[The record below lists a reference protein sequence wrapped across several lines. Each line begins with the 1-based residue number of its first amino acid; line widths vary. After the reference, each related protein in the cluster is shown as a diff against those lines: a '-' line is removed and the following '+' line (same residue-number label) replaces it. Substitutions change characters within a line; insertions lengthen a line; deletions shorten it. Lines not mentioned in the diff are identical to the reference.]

1 MAFHVV
7 RIAHRGASVEHP
19 ENTLLA
25 YRKAIDYGID
35 ALEADIHLTRD
46 HELVAIHDG
55 TLERTTNGTGRVRE
69 HTLSELEALDVG
81 RGEKIPRLAQIFALA
96 AHAPIR
102 LYLEIKGDSEAEY
115 LEVAEAL
122 LSAVEA
128 AGLLRKVILTSYS
141 SPALLRV
148 KALQPGVST
157 MLDPS
162 PQDGS
167 LTPQEI
173 CEQVLRAGANSISY
187 DFNILTP
194 RIAEEARLNGLAL
207 YPWMPND
214 PEEIH
219 RTLALGVTGVM
230 TDRPDVLNQVLR
242 AASL

>member
-7 RIAHRGASVEHP
+7 RIAHRGASVEYP

-46 HELVAIHDG
+46 RELVAIHDG
-55 TLERTTNGTGRVRE
+55 TLTRTTNGKGLVRE
-69 HTLSELEALDVG
+69 HTLSELAALDAG

-96 AHAPIR
+96 ASAPIR

-115 LEVAEAL
+115 LEVSEAL
-122 LSAVEA
+122 LSAVQA
-128 AGLLRKVILTSYS
+128 AGLLRRVILTSFS
-141 SPALLRV
+141 SAALLRA

-173 CEQVLRAGANSISY
+173 CEQALRASANSISY
-187 DFNILTP
+187 DFQILTP
-194 RIAEEARLNGLAL
+194 QIAEEARLNGLAL
-207 YPWMPND
+207 YPWMPNT
-214 PEEIH
+214 PEDIR
-219 RTLALGVTGVM
+219 RTLALGITGVM
-230 TDRPDVLNQVLR
+230 TDRPDVLNQVLH
-242 AASL
+242 ATTP

>member
-7 RIAHRGASVEHP
+7 RIAHRGASVEYP

-46 HELVAIHDG
+46 RELVAIHDG

-69 HTLSELEALDVG
+69 HKLSELEALDAG
-81 RGEKIPRLAQIFALA
+81 RGEKIPLLAQIFALA
-96 AHAPIR
+96 AQAPIR
-102 LYLEIKGDSEAEY
+102 LYLEIKGDTEVEY
-115 LEVAEAL
+115 LEVAEAV
-122 LSAVEA
+122 LSAVQT
-128 AGLLRKVILTSYS
+128 AGLLRKVILTSFS
-141 SPALLRV
+141 APALLRA

-173 CEQVLRAGANSISY
+173 CEQALRAGANSISY
-187 DFNILTP
+187 DFQILTP
-194 RIAEEARLNGLAL
+194 PIADEARLNGLAL
-207 YPWMPND
+207 FPWMPNE
-214 PEEIH
+214 PEDIR
-219 RTLALGVTGVM
+219 RTLALGITGVM
-230 TDRPDVLNQVLR
+230 TDRPSVLNQVLR
-242 AASL
+242 RC

>member
-7 RIAHRGASVEHP
+7 RIAHRGASVEYP

-35 ALEADIHLTRD
+35 ALEVDIHLTRD
-46 HELVAIHDG
+46 RELVAIHDG
-55 TLERTTNGTGRVRE
+55 TLTRTTNGKGLVRE
-69 HTLSELEALDVG
+69 HTLSELAALDAG

-96 AHAPIR
+96 ASAPIH

-122 LSAVEA
+122 LSAVQA
-128 AGLLRKVILTSYS
+128 AGLLRRVILTSFS
-141 SPALLRV
+141 SAALLRA
-148 KALQPGVST
+148 KTLQPGVST

-167 LTPQEI
+167 LAPQEI
-173 CEQVLRAGANSISY
+173 CDQALRSSANSISY
-187 DFNILTP
+187 DFQILTP
-194 RIAEEARLNGLAL
+194 QIAEEARLNGLAL
-207 YPWMPND
+207 FPWMPNT
-214 PEEIH
+214 PEDIR
-219 RTLALGVTGVM
+219 RTLALGITGVM

-242 AASL
+242 RC

>member
-1 MAFHVV
+1 MSFHVV
-7 RIAHRGASVEHP
+7 RIAHRGASVEYP

-46 HELVAIHDG
+46 RELVAIHDG
-55 TLERTTNGTGRVRE
+55 KLDRTTNGTGPVRE
-69 HTLSELEALDVG
+69 HTLSELAALDAG
-81 RGEKIPRLAQIFALA
+81 RGEKIPRLEQIFALA
-96 AHAPIR
+96 AGAPIR
-102 LYLEIKGDSEAEY
+102 LYLEIKGDTEAEY

-122 LSAVEA
+122 LNAVLS
-128 AGLLRKVILTSYS
+128 AGLLRKVILTSFS
-141 SPALLRV
+141 APALLRV

-173 CEQVLRAGANSISY
+173 CEQALCASANSISY
-187 DFNILTP
+187 DFQILTP

-207 YPWMPND
+207 FPWMPNEPAD
-214 PEEIH
+214 IQ
-219 RTLALGVTGVM
+219 RTLAFGVTGVM

-242 AASL
+242 RC

>member
-7 RIAHRGASVEHP
+7 RIAHRGASVEYP
-19 ENTLLA
+19 ENTRLA

-35 ALEADIHLTRD
+35 ALEVDIHLTRD

-55 TLERTTNGTGRVRE
+55 ALERTTNGTGRVRE
-69 HTLSELEALDVG
+69 HTLSELAALDAG

-96 AHAPIR
+96 ASAPIR

-115 LEVAEAL
+115 LDVAEAL
-122 LSAVEA
+122 LSAVQA
-128 AGLLRKVILTSYS
+128 AGLLRRVILTSFS
-141 SPALLRV
+141 SAALLRA

-173 CEQVLRAGANSISY
+173 CEQALRASANSISY
-187 DFNILTP
+187 DFQILTP
-194 RIAEEARLNGLAL
+194 QIAEEARLNGLAL
-207 YPWMPND
+207 YPWMPNT
-214 PEEIH
+214 PEDIR
-219 RTLALGVTGVM
+219 RTLALGITGVM
-230 TDRPDVLNQVLR
+230 TDRPDVLNQVLHTTTP
-242 AASL
+242 

>member
-7 RIAHRGASVEHP
+7 RVAHRGASVEYP

-46 HELVAIHDG
+46 GELVAIHDG
-55 TLERTTNGTGRVRE
+55 NLNRTTNVSGRVRE
-69 HTLSELEALDVG
+69 HTLNQLETLDAG
-81 RGEKIPRLAQIFALA
+81 RGEKIPRLAQIFSLA
-96 AHAPIR
+96 ANAPIH
-102 LYLEIKGDSEAEY
+102 LYLEIKGDSEAEF

-122 LSAVEA
+122 VGAVES
-128 AGLLRKVILTSYS
+128 AGLLSRVIFTSYS

-167 LTPQEI
+167 LTPQQI
-173 CEQVLRAGANSISY
+173 CAQTLRAGANSISY
-187 DFNILTP
+187 DFQLLTAG
-194 RIAEEARLNGLAL
+194 IVDEARLCGLTL
-207 YPWMPND
+207 FPWMPNE
-214 PEEIH
+214 PEDIR
-219 RTLALGVTGVM
+219 RTLAFGVTGVM
-230 TDRPDVLNQVLR
+230 TDKPDVLNQVLR
-242 AASL
+242 AASP